1 MVVGRLRFRGL
12 DQASSTGLVVG
23 LCLTCIMLGAVLEAT
38 AFRLAK
44 WDEVDFCNQSLGAIL
59 AALGSL
65 AYVPPATTSTREY
78 DVGLI
83 TGIAFLGTGA
93 CFAVA

>member
-1 MVVGRLRFRGL
+1 
-12 DQASSTGLVVG
+12 
-23 LCLTCIMLGAVLEAT
+23 MLGAVLEAT